1 LEFPKLSD
9 LVVSVYVPS
18 EETDSTTHWA
28 GLVDFDLATRDASN
42 TDRLGA
48 DYNLNDHLHPN
59 DAGYKAMADAVD
71 LTIFTK

>member
-1 LEFPKLSD
+1 VGESTPLSTWNFPN
-9 LVVSVYVPS
+9 YR
-18 EETDSTTHWA
+18 TTHWA
-28 GLVDFDLATRDASN
+28 GLVDFDLATRDASKP
-42 TDRLGA
+42 DRLRA